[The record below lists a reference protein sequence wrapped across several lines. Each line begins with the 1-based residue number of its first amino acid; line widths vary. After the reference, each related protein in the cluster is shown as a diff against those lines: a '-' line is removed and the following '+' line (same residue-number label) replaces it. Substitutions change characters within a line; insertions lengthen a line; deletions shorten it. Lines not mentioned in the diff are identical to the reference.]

1 MELNLICSNDDLR
14 PAMMHVKITKEN
26 MVATNAHVLG
36 VIPTKEVFSDEF
48 IEGIPENGM
57 LIHKDDYKKLKNFEN
72 ATWKSKDVIE
82 IHYRGKKRNVLIPIC
97 TEENVG
103 TFPKWETLI
112 PREEDAQ
119 ELSKIGVNM
128 SLAYDL
134 QRALD
139 AENLKMVFIAPN
151 KGILVKPL
159 LSNNSKSYGIIMP
172 AMIV

>member
-26 MVATNAHVLG
+26 MVATNAHILG
-36 VIPTKEVFSDEF
+36 VVPTNEVFNDEF
-48 IEGIPENGM
+48 IEGIPESGI
-57 LIHKDDYKKLKNFEN
+57 LIHKDDYKKFKNFDY
-72 ATWKSKDVIE
+72 AQWKSKDVIE
-82 IHYRGKKRNVLIPIC
+82 IFYKGKKRNVLIPIC
-97 TEENVG
+97 TEENIG

-128 SLAYDL
+128 GLAYEL

-139 AENLKMVFIAPN
+139 ATSLKMVFIAPN
-151 KGILVKPL
+151 KAILVKPL
-159 LSNNSKSYGIIMP
+159 PSENSKAYGIIMP
-172 AMIV
+172 AMLV